1 MLPMRFFRSR
11 VFTAGA
17 LACLAMYAAVFGALF
32 LITQLLQVGMGATP
46 LQAGLRTLPMAVM
59 PLLLAPAGGVITDRI
74 GFRPLLICGL
84 ALESV
89 ALGWLAAVVTPDV
102 PYGLLIAPLA
112 LAGAG
117 VAVFFAPLITAMLS
131 AVTPEEQGQ
140 ASGAATAIRE
150 LAVVVGVAVLG
161 LVFAG
166 HGGYASRA
174 DFTAGF
180 VPAMWLAAGLTGP
193 ACWPPCR
200 CRAAPAEGG
209 RGPLPIRWPD
219 ATMMRVTPSL
229 LERQAELEMLAT
241 AVARAG
247 TGRGSAVLVL
257 GEAGVGKTSLVQA
270 FLSAAAGRARV
281 LAGTCEDLLTPRA
294 LGPLRDAARS
304 AAGGP
309 LAAALSPEVDPDLV
323 FAAVCDELAAPP
335 SPAVLVVEDVLWADG
350 ATLDVLRYL
359 GTRVQGLPAVLL
371 MTYRDDALAPGPP
384 AARGARRARQ
394 HGGQPAAADVAHLGR
409 GPRDGR
415 PDEPRSGRV
424 FELTGGN
431 PFYVSEVLAS
441 PGSEV
446 PPTVVDAVLAR
457 VRTLSQ
463 AAQTALDRL
472 AVIPCGAEVNLLRV
486 LVGDLTPVA
495 EAERAGV
502 VEVRGDLVAFRHE
515 LARRAVAESLP
526 ASVRLELNADVLCA
540 LLTGPDSDPF
550 RILHHAVEAG
560 DDNAVVTHGEETA
573 REAARVGAHRQA
585 AACYAQVLARGHR
598 LSTAQ
603 RAALGEAYS
612 WALSNSNQL
621 HFAVAAAATVT
632 ELWQHEGDDTR
643 LVRALCTL
651 SRQQWLTE
659 RTATARTSAERAFE
673 LARPLGDSYQNA
685 LATLNLG
692 GLLVVIDREA
702 DGLPYLDEAH
712 GIAGRCGAASVAAL
726 CRNYRGSARLQLGDL
741 RGCEDLL
748 ASMAQATELDN
759 HEYVMRAYY
768 NLIEGLWRLGEY
780 REALGYLEQAE
791 SFGRDRDFRVHGY
804 MFAARR
810 ARLALMR
817 GQWAQAEAALRDLLD
832 GARRIGPGR
841 ALSGGADDPRRPRR
855 GARGGAGSPAAA
867 GPGCHP
873 AAAPAAAGH
882 ADQPG
887 RAYRSPARDPA
898 AGRGRPVE
906 RGDRAAAGGV
916 DPHRGPPC
924 LRHLGQARRAHPA

>member
-1 MLPMRFFRSR
+1 
-11 VFTAGA
+11 
-17 LACLAMYAAVFGALF
+17 
-32 LITQLLQVGMGATP
+32 
-46 LQAGLRTLPMAVM
+46 
-59 PLLLAPAGGVITDRI
+59 
-74 GFRPLLICGL
+74 
-84 ALESV
+84 
-89 ALGWLAAVVTPDV
+89 
-102 PYGLLIAPLA
+102 
-112 LAGAG
+112 
-117 VAVFFAPLITAMLS
+117 
-131 AVTPEEQGQ
+131 
-140 ASGAATAIRE
+140 
-150 LAVVVGVAVLG
+150 
-161 LVFAG
+161 
-166 HGGYASRA
+166 
-174 DFTAGF
+174 
-180 VPAMWLAAGLTGP
+180 
-193 ACWPPCR
+193 
-200 CRAAPAEGG
+200 
-209 RGPLPIRWPD
+209 
-219 ATMMRVTPSL
+219 MMRVTPSL
-229 LERQAELEMLAT
+229 LERQAELEMLGT

-335 SPAVLVVEDVLWADG
+335 SPAVLVVEDVHWADG

-371 MTYRDDALAPGPP
+371 MTYRDDALARDHPLRGVLGALGSTAASRLRLTSLTADAVRAMAAPTSLDPGE
-384 AARGARRARQ
+384 
-394 HGGQPAAADVAHLGR
+394 L
-409 GPRDGR
+409 
-415 PDEPRSGRV
+415 

-431 PFYVSEVLAS
+431 PFYVSEVLAN
-441 PGSEV
+441 PCDVV

-463 AAQTALDRL
+463 EAQTALDRL
-472 AVIPCGAEVNLLRV
+472 AVIPSGAEVSLLRV

-560 DDNAVVTHGEETA
+560 DDNAVITHGEEAA

-598 LSTAQ
+598 LSTAR

-621 HFAVAAAATVT
+621 HFAVAAAATAA
-632 ELWQHEGDDTR
+632 ELWQQEGDDTR

-659 RTATARTSAERAFE
+659 RTAAARTSAERAFE

-702 DGLPYLDEAH
+702 DGLPYLDEAL
-712 GIAGRCGAASVAAL
+712 GIAERCGAASVAAL

-810 ARLALMR
+810 ARLAR
-817 GQWAQAEAALRDLLD
+817 CAA
-832 GARRIGPGR
+832 
-841 ALSGGADDPRRPRR
+841 SGRRPRPR
-855 GARGGAGSPAAA
+855 CGTCWTDRTTPA
-867 GPGCHP
+867 
-873 AAAPAAAGH
+873 
-882 ADQPG
+882 
-887 RAYRSPARDPA
+887 
-898 AGRGRPVE
+898 
-906 RGDRAAAGGV
+906 
-916 DPHRGPPC
+916 
-924 LRHLGQARRAHPA
+924 